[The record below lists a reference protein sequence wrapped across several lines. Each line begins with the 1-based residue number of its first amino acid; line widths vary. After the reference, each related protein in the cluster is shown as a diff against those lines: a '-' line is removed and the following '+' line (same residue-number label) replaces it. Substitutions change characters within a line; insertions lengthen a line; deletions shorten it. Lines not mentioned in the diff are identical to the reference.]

1 MLQDQL
7 VEDPLYTGLSM
18 APQGWVG
25 TIKEKSL
32 EMLGAFKVVI
42 NMKKTLYKYHLRSA
56 VL

>member
-18 APQGWVG
+18 APQGRVG

-42 NMKKTLYKYHLRSA
+42 NMKMMLYKYHLRSA
-56 VL
+56 V